1 MIRLQIT
8 VGLLMILATMF
19 IILFVGV
26 NDLTV
31 RLEETTDSQLA
42 RSIENGAALY
52 AENCAIPCHG
62 VYGEGRQAPT
72 LNTPEL
78 FDTGPD
84 GRIAQ
89 MNWTGTVESYIKSA
103 IAAGRPG
110 TTMQPWSQE
119 YGAPLR
125 EDEIQDLTNFIMNW
139 ESNAGEFPEGVTQA
153 EATPIPEDQLVS
165 VGADLFQSQGCTGCH
180 AMEGISQAQT
190 GPDLTNIGSL
200 AEERAAEAGDA
211 DAETYIEE
219 AIVAPNDYIVEGFN
233 ANVMPSTFGRTL
245 TDDQINALVQYL
257 LEQK

>member
-8 VGLLMILATMF
+8 IGLLLILATMF

-31 RLEETTDSQLA
+31 GLEEKTDAHLA

-52 AENCAIPCHG
+52 AQNCAIPCHG

-72 LNTPEL
+72 LNTPTL

-89 MNWTGTVESYIKSA
+89 MNWTGTVESYIRSA

-125 EDEIQDLTNFIMNW
+125 EDEVQDLTNFIMNW
-139 ESNAGEFPEGVTQA
+139 QENAGEFPEGVMQA
-153 EATPIPEDQLVS
+153 EATPIPEDQLAT
-165 VGADLFQSQGCTGCH
+165 VGAELIESQGCTGCH
-180 AMEGISQAQT
+180 AIEGISQSQV
-190 GPDLTNIGSL
+190 GPALSNIGSG
-200 AEERAAEAGDA
+200 AEERVA
-211 DAETYIEE
+211 DAG
-219 AIVAPNDYIVEGFN
+219 VEN
-233 ANVMPSTFGRTL
+233 AQS
-245 TDDQINALVQYL
+245 
-257 LEQK
+257 